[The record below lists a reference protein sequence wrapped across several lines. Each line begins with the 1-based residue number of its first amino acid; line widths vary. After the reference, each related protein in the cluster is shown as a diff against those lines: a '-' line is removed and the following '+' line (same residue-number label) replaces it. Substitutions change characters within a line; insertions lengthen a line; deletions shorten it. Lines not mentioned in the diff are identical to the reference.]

1 MANYTPPASFST
13 SHATNTSQAPSS
25 SALPPEI
32 SPSTLD
38 TLPILASIL
47 SRLQTGTTS
56 SSTTAAAAAAS
67 LTQNGSPHVSQS
79 QTLQAASTSSPFPAA
94 GFVGSSG
101 PKDLQTGPLTT
112 KDIPAATDDLKSGL
126 KKARLLVAQLP
137 DMDRGVDEQEV
148 EIRELE
154 ARIEEQRRVLD
165 GLKAVGSGGLVD
177 T

>member
-13 SHATNTSQAPSS
+13 SHATATSQAPSS
-25 SALPPEI
+25 SALPPDI
-32 SPSTLD
+32 SPATLD

-47 SRLQTGTTS
+47 SRLQTGPS
-56 SSTTAAAAAAS
+56 SATAALP

-79 QTLQAASTSSPFPAA
+79 QTLHAASTSSPFASAA
-94 GFVGSSG
+94 AT
-101 PKDLQTGPLTT
+101 KDLQTGPLTT

-126 KKARLLVAQLP
+126 KKARALVAQLP
-137 DMDRGVDEQEV
+137 DMDRGVEEQEV

-154 ARIEEQRRVLD
+154 ARIEEQRRVLE
-165 GLKAVGSGGLVD
+165 GLKAMGGGGLVE